1 MTFTSSIPKTLVTFK
16 QLTDAEDYL
25 QFFGIPYDQ
34 DFVNINRLHILK
46 YFARLLTQVDA
57 AFPDIADA
65 ERLAKYNIALTEAYE
80 VFKTSSPLETKLF
93 KVFKDKPKNVVML
106 EDIGIED

>member
-1 MTFTSSIPKTLVTFK
+1 MTITASTPKTLVTFK

-34 DFVNINRLHILK
+34 NFVNINRLHILK
-46 YFARLLTQVDA
+46 YFAQLLTEVDA
-57 AFPDIADA
+57 AFPDITDA
-65 ERLAKYNIALTEAYE
+65 ERLEKYNIALEEAYE

-93 KVFKDKPKNVVML
+93 KVFKDKPKNIVL
-106 EDIGIED
+106 LQDIGVED

>member
-1 MTFTSSIPKTLVTFK
+1 MTFTASIPKTLVTFK

-34 DFVNINRLHILK
+34 GFVNINRLHILK
-46 YFARLLTQVDA
+46 YFAKLLTEVDA
-57 AFPDIADA
+57 AFPDLTDA
-65 ERLAKYNIALTEAYE
+65 ERLEKYNIALTEAYE

-93 KVFKDKPKNVVML
+93 KVFKDKPKNIVLL
-106 EDIGIED
+106 EDVSIED

>member
-1 MTFTSSIPKTLVTFK
+1 MTFTPSTPKTLVTFK

-34 DFVNINRLHILK
+34 EFVNINRLHILK
-46 YFARLLTQVDA
+46 YFAQLLTEVDA
-57 AFPDIADA
+57 AFPEITDA
-65 ERLAKYNIALTEAYE
+65 ERLEKYNIALEEAYE

-93 KVFKDKPKNVVML
+93 KVFKDKPKNIVLLQDVGV
-106 EDIGIED
+106 ED

>member
-1 MTFTSSIPKTLVTFK
+1 MTFTPSTPKTLVTFK

-34 DFVNINRLHILK
+34 EFVNINRLHILK
-46 YFARLLTQVDA
+46 YFAQLLAEVDA
-57 AFPDIADA
+57 AFPDINDT
-65 ERLAKYNIALTEAYE
+65 ERLEKYNIALEEAYE

-93 KVFKDKPKNVVML
+93 KVFKDKPKNVVL
-106 EDIGIED
+106 LQDVGVEE